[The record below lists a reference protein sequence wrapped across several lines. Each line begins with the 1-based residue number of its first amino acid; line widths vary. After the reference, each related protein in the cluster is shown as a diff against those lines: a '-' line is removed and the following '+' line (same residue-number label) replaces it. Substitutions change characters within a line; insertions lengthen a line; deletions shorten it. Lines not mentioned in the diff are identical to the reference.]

1 MDDSATNLLVV
12 NRLISSCMQISD
24 NVPFIS
30 IGENNER
37 EWGHNCIRIS
47 ENVMLTKMSAKKGIK
62 LFKKIVVK
70 AIVKDYKRLDD
81 MNVVVLE
88 NPDVITPEKSKN
100 HLELWT
106 SSRINDAVKLK
117 GKHVL
122 IVVIRGG
129 TYPG

>member
-24 NVPFIS
+24 NLPFIS

-100 HLELWT
+100 HLEL
-106 SSRINDAVKLK
+106 
-117 GKHVL
+117 
-122 IVVIRGG
+122 
-129 TYPG
+129 